1 MREFIL
7 GAVLVGA
14 VGGGVYYMP
23 FDWFSGSAAGYPL
36 TTRDAM
42 ARLAN
47 ADLRTGK
54 PPFGSLEVQITKPQS
69 NVLEYTGSGSFA
81 QITCRVELSPSGDA
95 HVTAATSCERT
106 AIDGAA
112 ASAANDLTDLA
123 FAEYVDSVLDG
134 RPFDDAKFQA
144 QSAGAVLKNLPQ
156 MQKDAMRMSREMGK
170 MQQEWEA
177 EKAAD
182 AFHAEGAAPDWG
194 GDESLAEGGEGF
206 WMETPW

>member
-1 MREFIL
+1 MREFVL

-14 VGGGVYYMP
+14 VGGGVYYVP
-23 FDWFSGSAAGYPL
+23 SDWFSGSAAGYPL

-42 ARLAN
+42 ARLAK

-54 PPFGSLEVQITKPQS
+54 EPFGTLEVQITKPQS
-69 NVLEYTGSGSFA
+69 NVLEYAASGSFA
-81 QITCRVELSPSGDA
+81 QISCRVELTPSGEA
-95 HVTAATSCERT
+95 RVTAATSCERT
-106 AIDGAA
+106 ALDGAA
-112 ASAANDLTDLA
+112 ASAAEDLTELA

-134 RPFDDAKFQA
+134 RPFDEAKVRA

-156 MQKDAMRMSREMGK
+156 MQKDALRMSREMGK

-182 AFHAEGAAPDWG
+182 AFHAEEAPADWSG
-194 GDESLAEGGEGF
+194 EESFSEGGESF
-206 WMETPW
+206 

>member
-7 GAVLVGA
+7 GTVLIGA

-23 FDWFSGSAAGYPL
+23 LDWFSGSAAGYPL
-36 TTRDAM
+36 TTREAM
-42 ARLAN
+42 ARLAD

-54 PPFGSLEVQITKPQS
+54 APFGTLEVQITKPQS

-81 QITCRVELSPSGDA
+81 QIKCRVELTPSGET
-95 HVTAATSCERT
+95 HVTAATSCER
-106 AIDGAA
+106 AALDGAA

-134 RPFDDAKFQA
+134 RPFDDAKVGA

-156 MQKDAMRMSREMGK
+156 MQKDALRMSREMGERQK
-170 MQQEWEA
+170 EWEA

-182 AFHAEGAAPDWG
+182 AFHAEEAPADWSG
-194 GDESLAEGGEGF
+194 GDSFPEDGGEGF
-206 WMETPW
+206 